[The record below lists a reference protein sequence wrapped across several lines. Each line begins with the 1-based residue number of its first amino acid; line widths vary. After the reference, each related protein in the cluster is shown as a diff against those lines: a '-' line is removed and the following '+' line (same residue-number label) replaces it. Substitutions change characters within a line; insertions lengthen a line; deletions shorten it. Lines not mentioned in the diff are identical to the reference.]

1 MAACQPQ
8 SMLTT
13 LGPGAILG
21 LKPPISFR
29 GTFARFSGF
38 VKQTRGGLWTTFWDY
53 VATSSFRSA
62 TTSRYRK
69 LIVNES
75 EAATVRMIFERYA
88 REGSAP
94 ALVRALEAEGITG
107 KRGKPIDKGYL
118 FMLLNNPIYVGDAAR
133 QGMAYPYP
141 GEYEAIVERALWDR
155 VHVRVDGDG
164 R

>member
-1 MAACQPQ
+1 MDH
-8 SMLTT
+8 L
-13 LGPGAILG
+13 LG
-21 LKPPISFR
+21 LC
-29 GTFARFSGF
+29 GDLF
-38 VKQTRGGLWTTFWDY
+38 VPLGYDVKD
-53 VATSSFRSA
+53 
-62 TTSRYRK
+62 RK

-107 KRGKPIDKGYL
+107 KRGKPIDKSYL

-133 QGMAYPYP
+133 KGMAYPFP
-141 GEYEAIVERALWDR
+141 GEHEAIVDRALWDR
-155 VHVRVDGDG
+155 VHDRPSLCLTAPVDRDG